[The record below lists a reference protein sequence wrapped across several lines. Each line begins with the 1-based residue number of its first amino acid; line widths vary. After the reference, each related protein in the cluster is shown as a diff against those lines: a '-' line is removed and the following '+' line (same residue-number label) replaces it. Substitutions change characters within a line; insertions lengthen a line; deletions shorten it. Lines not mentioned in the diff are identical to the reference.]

1 MRDCVISGFGFRGL
15 FRMCLLLVIHGLGF
29 RAAGVSESVGL
40 FSDGYV
46 VRFDLGFAIELRVSG
61 RRGLWV

>member
-1 MRDCVISGFGFRGL
+1 
-15 FRMCLLLVIHGLGF
+15 MCLLLVIHGLGF